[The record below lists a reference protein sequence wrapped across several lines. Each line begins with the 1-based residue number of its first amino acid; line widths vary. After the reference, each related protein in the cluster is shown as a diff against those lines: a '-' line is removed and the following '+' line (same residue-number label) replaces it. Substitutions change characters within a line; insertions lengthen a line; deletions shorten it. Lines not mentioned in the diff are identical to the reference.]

1 MFTAIKPR
9 ILKLVL
15 KGKSFESPGL
25 GGCVDSTTGNLLAG
39 VPAEER
45 PALGARRK
53 PHGARMKISR
63 EDCQKYG
70 VLVIDPDEDQ
80 ARAIRAVVEG
90 LGLRVMQVSSHSKAM
105 ALTEDSPWPCLIVA
119 AQGPDI
125 SGLEFCAMLRAR
137 EARRRTRPAYVI
149 MMGTRSDLV
158 PIVSSEVGVDAYLVG
173 PWMDLELAWKVKR
186 AIRALRLTW
195 NGELGR
201 VVDPATGLLT
211 QAGLKSFLFQEVN
224 RVGRQHGWFSLSVL
238 AIPDHPGLRAS
249 FGEDWLAWF
258 KSGIWD
264 YLRRQLRNYDRLAAL
279 DGGVLGLVSPDLD
292 EAGTRALLARLDA
305 ALSEYSFRDPVSQ
318 GVNLE
323 LRARFLCV
331 RVLGDYK
338 QFGRTGEV
346 LWAWL
351 QCRIAAPLPPGIDG
365 ESGRVALELELGPE
379 FIE

>member
-1 MFTAIKPR
+1 
-9 ILKLVL
+9 
-15 KGKSFESPGL
+15 
-25 GGCVDSTTGNLLAG
+25 
-39 VPAEER
+39 
-45 PALGARRK
+45 
-53 PHGARMKISR
+53 MKISR
-63 EDCQKYG
+63 DDFQKYG

-80 ARAIRAVVEG
+80 GRAIRAVVEE
-90 LGLRVMQVSSHSKAM
+90 LGMRVTHVASHTKAM
-105 ALTEDSPWPCLIVA
+105 ALTEDAPWPCLIVA
-119 AQGPDI
+119 AQGRDI

-149 MMGTRSDLV
+149 MMGARSDLV
-158 PIVSSEVGVDAYLVG
+158 PIVSSDVGVDAYLVG
-173 PWMDLELAWKVKR
+173 SWMDLELAWKVKR

-195 NGELGR
+195 TGEDR

-211 QAGLKSFLFQEVN
+211 RDGLKSFLFQEVN

-238 AIPDHPGLRAS
+238 SIPDHAGLRVS

-258 KSGIWD
+258 TSGIWA

-279 DGGVLGLVSPDLD
+279 GGGMLGLVSPDLD
-292 EAGTRALLARLDA
+292 ERGTRALLARLGS
-305 ALSEYSFRDPVSQ
+305 ALDEYSFRDPASQ
-318 GVNLE
+318 NADLE

-351 QCRIAAPLPPGIDG
+351 QDRIAEPLPPGIDG
-365 ESGRVALELELGPE
+365 DSGRVALELELGPE